1 MEMLGSLKTPTHVLN
16 ALHYQIVSH
25 ATCSQKIVSGV
36 QVLQPAENGIPFFA
50 RILPLVHVMFM
61 THAVNVLP
69 IQVVYGV
76 VKETELAP
84 TLVQIALCLLTL
96 AHVTTTPT
104 VLLV

>member
-36 QVLQPAENGIPFFA
+36 ILLQAAENGDPFLDA
-50 RILPLVHVMFM
+50 RLLPLVHVIFM

-76 VKETELAP
+76 V
-84 TLVQIALCLLTL
+84 
-96 AHVTTTPT
+96 
-104 VLLV
+104 